1 MSGEVEK
8 HSGEIDAHTKQ
19 QLLDVK
25 KKRRMNSGCIMSL
38 EENKA
43 IVRKM
48 FEAINKQSLASL
60 DKLMAPDFILHMRA
74 KQAKGWKVSR
84 QVVED
89 EIKAFPDLHVAIEDI
104 IAEGDKVCVRLQET
118 ATHTGQYRGLA
129 PTSNKLSYS
138 VIAIWRVVK
147 GKIVEGW
154 IIYDQMDF
162 LKQLGVIEWKGFPD
176 EVK

>member
-1 MSGEVEK
+1 
-8 HSGEIDAHTKQ
+8 
-19 QLLDVK
+19 
-25 KKRRMNSGCIMSL
+25 MSL

-60 DKLMAPDFILHMRA
+60 DKLMAADFVLHMHSR
-74 KQAKGWKVSR
+74 QTQGWAVGR

-89 EIKAFPDLHVAIEDI
+89 EIKAFPDFHVAIEDI

-118 ATHTGQYRGLA
+118 GTHKGEYRGLA
-129 PTSNKLSYS
+129 PTGNKLSYT
-138 VIAIWRVVK
+138 VAAIWRIVE
-147 GKIVEGW
+147 GKVVEGW
-154 IIYDQMDF
+154 IVYDQLEF
-162 LKQLGVIEWKGFPD
+162 LEQLGVVKFQGFPD

>member
-1 MSGEVEK
+1 
-8 HSGEIDAHTKQ
+8 
-19 QLLDVK
+19 
-25 KKRRMNSGCIMSL
+25 MSL

-48 FEAINKQSLASL
+48 FEAINKQNLAL
-60 DKLMAPDFILHMRA
+60 LNELMAPDFVLHMHA
-74 KQAKGWKVSR
+74 QEAQGWEVNK

-89 EIKAFPDLHVAIEDI
+89 EIRSFPDLHVTIEET

-118 ATHTGQYRGLA
+118 ATHRGEYHGLA
-129 PTSNKLSYS
+129 PTGNKLSYT
-138 VIAIWRVVK
+138 VVAIWRIVK

-154 IIYDQMDF
+154 IVYDQLDF

-176 EVK
+176 EVM